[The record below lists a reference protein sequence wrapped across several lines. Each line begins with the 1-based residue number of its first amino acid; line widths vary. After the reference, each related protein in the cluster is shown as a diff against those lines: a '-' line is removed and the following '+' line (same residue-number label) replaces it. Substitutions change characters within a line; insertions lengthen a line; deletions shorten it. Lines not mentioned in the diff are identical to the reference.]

1 MKNLNKK
8 KISKSILYNWA
19 KDLFPINR
27 SLTGPGN
34 LETLSYLKKIIPD
47 LKIKKIKSRTKINSW
62 KVPDEWIIKDGY
74 IKNNK
79 NKKILDFNKS
89 NLHILGFSTKV
100 NKILNYKELS
110 KNLYYLKKQPNVIPY
125 VTSYYKKKWGFC
137 ISYNK
142 FKKIN
147 KNQKYHVFIDSKFK
161 KGSLIYGE
169 LLIKGKSKREILIST
184 NICHP
189 SLGNN
194 ELSGPIVSTGL
205 AKYLSSKKNY
215 FSYRILFLPET
226 IGSIAYID
234 KYKKK
239 LKKNVVAGFVA
250 VCVGDNKSW
259 SVLNSPSK
267 DLLCDNL
274 AKYILDKNKIK
285 YTKFNFDDHRGSDE
299 RQYCWPGVDL
309 PICSVMRSKYGTYKE
324 YHTSADNL
332 DFISADGLWGSF
344 TIYKKMFSF
353 LEKNNDFYENNLYG
367 KSEPFL
373 TKYNL
378 INSTSIKA
386 DYKKTNLIMKLIY
399 LTTKK
404 KNIIDLSTL
413 TNNKIKY
420 VRKVL
425 KLLIKKKI
433 IRKS

>member
-1 MKNLNKK
+1 MLHL
-8 KISKSILYNWA
+8 I
-19 KDLFPINR
+19 
-27 SLTGPGN
+27 
-34 LETLSYLKKIIPD
+34 
-47 LKIKKIKSRTKINSW
+47 IKKN
-62 KVPDEWIIKDGY
+62 G
-74 IKNNK
+74 
-79 NKKILDFNKS
+79 
-89 NLHILGFSTKV
+89 
-100 NKILNYKELS
+100 
-110 KNLYYLKKQPNVIPY
+110 
-125 VTSYYKKKWGFC
+125 GFC